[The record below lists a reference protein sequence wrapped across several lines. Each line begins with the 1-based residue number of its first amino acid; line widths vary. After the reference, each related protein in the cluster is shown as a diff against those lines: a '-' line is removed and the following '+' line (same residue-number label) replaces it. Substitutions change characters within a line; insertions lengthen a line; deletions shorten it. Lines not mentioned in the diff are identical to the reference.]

1 MMKNK
6 LDDNCL
12 KHGKNERLH
21 AKILHD
27 IDVHHLYHKTSLF
40 SKIALVMSSVLL
52 CVMLTALYISYYNNT
67 QRVVKDIKVM
77 MNTFSPLII
86 DAAIYKDTE
95 TSIELNRSLETHKKI
110 LSLSLYD
117 LDGNLIHFYEKND
130 GNSYTPLAQ
139 SPGLSIYEGNY
150 TLTYPVSFNG
160 DNIFNYVIYYSS
172 AEIIRTIL
180 IQLFVFILPF
190 LFFIIFI
197 LVYMYRKV
205 TRPLTFL
212 IGQLPKIGSGG
223 VNITEVED
231 AEGEV
236 SLLASEL
243 KKADE
248 CIYNTESKLQGL
260 NRKLREQA
268 NDLSEAIKIKAEFMA
283 NMSHEIRTPMNG
295 VLGFVQC
302 LEERNLDQESQRQIG
317 YIKESAYSL
326 LVIINEIL
334 DYSKLESGNVELH
347 MTAFN
352 LKPFVH
358 SCATPFI
365 HQAKIKKIQLSTEI
379 GEGLADSYTADEGRL
394 RQILINLIGN
404 AVKFTHTGSVKLVV
418 EKRDPPEQQCEELKK
433 YNDKHI
439 QWLRFKVKDTGIG
452 IAEEKLAFIF
462 DSYTQADGSISRQ
475 FGGTGLGLSISN
487 SLCRLMSAKLQVE
500 STIGNGTE
508 FWFDIPLKQSDIQ
521 RKENGEDHALI
532 TNLSMYEDRK
542 ILVVEDSM
550 VNQQLIKAFLTAF
563 GLKNITI
570 VNDGVQ
576 AVEYMIENT
585 ADVILMDCQMPNM
598 GGLEATE
605 LIRDMPSMSRPIII
619 ALTANVMEE
628 EKKRCLSVGMDDY
641 VSKPIEKIMLYK
653 SLQRAFDNEHGENWA
668 ANI

>member
-6 LDDNCL
+6 LDDSCL

-21 AKILHD
+21 AKISHD

-139 SPGLSIYEGNY
+139 APGLSIYEGNY

-243 KKADE
+243 KK
-248 CIYNTESKLQGL
+248 
-260 NRKLREQA
+260 
-268 NDLSEAIKIKAEFMA
+268 
-283 NMSHEIRTPMNG
+283 
-295 VLGFVQC
+295 
-302 LEERNLDQESQRQIG
+302 
-317 YIKESAYSL
+317 
-326 LVIINEIL
+326 
-334 DYSKLESGNVELH
+334 
-347 MTAFN
+347 
-352 LKPFVH
+352 
-358 SCATPFI
+358 
-365 HQAKIKKIQLSTEI
+365 
-379 GEGLADSYTADEGRL
+379 
-394 RQILINLIGN
+394 
-404 AVKFTHTGSVKLVV
+404 
-418 EKRDPPEQQCEELKK
+418 
-433 YNDKHI
+433 
-439 QWLRFKVKDTGIG
+439 
-452 IAEEKLAFIF
+452 
-462 DSYTQADGSISRQ
+462 SR
-475 FGGTGLGLSISN
+475 
-487 SLCRLMSAKLQVE
+487 
-500 STIGNGTE
+500 
-508 FWFDIPLKQSDIQ
+508 
-521 RKENGEDHALI
+521 
-532 TNLSMYEDRK
+532 
-542 ILVVEDSM
+542 
-550 VNQQLIKAFLTAF
+550 
-563 GLKNITI
+563 
-570 VNDGVQ
+570 
-576 AVEYMIENT
+576 
-585 ADVILMDCQMPNM
+585 
-598 GGLEATE
+598 
-605 LIRDMPSMSRPIII
+605 
-619 ALTANVMEE
+619 
-628 EKKRCLSVGMDDY
+628 
-641 VSKPIEKIMLYK
+641 
-653 SLQRAFDNEHGENWA
+653 
-668 ANI
+668 

>member
-1 MMKNK
+1 MKENV
-6 LDDNCL
+6 DDNSL
-12 KHGKNERLH
+12 AKEKSEQFN
-21 AKILHD
+21 AKISHDHD
-27 IDVHHLYHKTSLF
+27 IHHLYHKTSLF
-40 SKIALVMSSVLL
+40 SKIALVMSTVLL
-52 CVMLTALYISYYNNT
+52 CVMLSALYISYYNNT

-77 MNTFSPLII
+77 MNTFSPLLI
-86 DAAIYKDTE
+86 DTAIYQDTE
-95 TSIELNRSLETHKKI
+95 TAIELNRSLEEHKEI
-110 LSLSLYD
+110 LSLTLYD
-117 LDGNLIHFYEKND
+117 LDGDLLHFYENGD
-130 GNSYTPLAQ
+130 GENYQPLEQ
-139 SPGLSIYEGNY
+139 TPGLSIYKGNY
-150 TLTYPVSFNG
+150 KLTYPVSFNG
-160 DNIFNYVIYYSS
+160 DDIFNYVIYYSS
-172 AEIIRTIL
+172 SDIVTTIL
-180 IQLFVFILPF
+180 IQLLVFILPF
-190 LFFIIFI
+190 LFFIFFI
-197 LVYMYRKV
+197 LIYMYRKV

-223 VNITEVED
+223 VNISEVGD

-248 CIYNTESKLQGL
+248 CIHNTESKLQGL

-268 NDLSEAIKIKAEFMA
+268 DDLSEAIKIKAEFMA

-302 LEERNLDQESQRQIG
+302 LEERKLDKESRRQVG

-347 MTAFN
+347 LTPFAFN
-352 LKPFVH
+352 PFVH
-358 SCATPFI
+358 SCITPFI
-365 HQAKIKKIQLSTEI
+365 HQAKIKKIHVSTEI
-379 GEGLADSYTADEGRL
+379 GDDIASSFIADEGRL

-404 AVKFTHTGSVKLVV
+404 AVKFTHKGSVTLSV
-418 EKRDPPEQQCEELKK
+418 ERLSSPVQQCEELRK

-439 QWLRFKVKDTGIG
+439 QWLRFKVIDTGIG

-462 DSYTQADGSISRQ
+462 DSYRQADGSISRQ

-487 SLCRLMSAKLQVE
+487 SLCKLMFAELKVE
-500 STIGNGTE
+500 SCVGKGTT
-508 FWFDIPLKQSDIQ
+508 FWFDIPLKQSDEKRCESSEEKTQ
-521 RKENGEDHALI
+521 Q

-550 VNQQLIKAFLTAF
+550 VNQQLIKAFLISF
-563 GLKNITI
+563 GLKNIA
-570 VNDGVQ
+570 VVSDGLQ

-585 ADVILMDCQMPNM
+585 ADIILMDCQMPNM

-605 LIRDMPSMSRPIII
+605 LIREMQSIHRPVII
-619 ALTANVMEE
+619 ALTANVLEE
-628 EKKRCLSVGMDDY
+628 EKQRCLKAGMDDY
-641 VSKPIEKIMLYK
+641 VSKPIDKLMLYK
-653 SLQRAFDNEHGENWA
+653 SLQQAFNHVNGDDLA

>member
-1 MMKNK
+1 MMKENV
-6 LDDNCL
+6 DDNSL
-12 KHGKNERLH
+12 AKGKSKKLN
-21 AKILHD
+21 AKISHDHD
-27 IDVHHLYHKTSLF
+27 IHHLYHKTSLF
-40 SKIALVMSSVLL
+40 SKIALVMSTVLL
-52 CVMLTALYISYYNNT
+52 CVMLSALYISYYNNT

-77 MNTFSPLII
+77 MNTFSPLLI
-86 DAAIYKDTE
+86 DTAIYQDTE
-95 TSIELNRSLETHKKI
+95 TAIELNRSSEGHKEI
-110 LSLSLYD
+110 LSLTLYD
-117 LDGNLIHFYEKND
+117 LDGDLLHFYENGD
-130 GNSYTPLAQ
+130 GENYQPLKQ
-139 SPGLSIYEGNY
+139 TPGLSIYKGNY
-150 TLTYPVSFNG
+150 KLTYPVSFNG
-160 DNIFNYVIYYSS
+160 DDIFHYVIYYSS
-172 AEIIRTIL
+172 SEIVTTIL

-190 LFFIIFI
+190 LFFIFFI
-197 LVYMYRKV
+197 LIYMYRKV

-223 VNITEVED
+223 VNISDVGD

-248 CIYNTESKLQGL
+248 CIHNTESKLQGL

-268 NDLSEAIKIKAEFMA
+268 DDLSEAIKIKAEFMA

-302 LEERNLDQESQRQIG
+302 LEERKLDKESRRQIG

-347 MTAFN
+347 LTPFAFN
-352 LKPFVH
+352 PFVH
-358 SCATPFI
+358 SCITPFI
-365 HQAKIKKIQLSTEI
+365 HQAKIKKIHVSTEI
-379 GEGLADSYTADEGRL
+379 GDDIASSFIADEGRL
-394 RQILINLIGN
+394 RQILINLVGN
-404 AVKFTHTGSVKLVV
+404 AVKFTHTGSVTLSV
-418 EKRDPPEQQCEELKK
+418 ERLSSPVQQCEELRK

-439 QWLRFKVKDTGIG
+439 QWLRFKVIDTGIG

-462 DSYTQADGSISRQ
+462 DSYRQADGSISRQ

-487 SLCRLMSAKLQVE
+487 SLCKLMFAKLKVE
-500 STIGNGTE
+500 SCIGKGTT
-508 FWFDIPLKQSDIQ
+508 FWFDIPLKQSDEKRGENSEENIQ
-521 RKENGEDHALI
+521 N

-563 GLKNITI
+563 GLKNIVV

-585 ADVILMDCQMPNM
+585 ADIILMDCQMPNM

-605 LIRDMPSMSRPIII
+605 LIRETQSIHRPVII
-619 ALTANVMEE
+619 ALTANVLEE
-628 EKKRCLSVGMDDY
+628 EKQRCLKAGMDDY
-641 VSKPIEKIMLYK
+641 VSKPIDKVMLYK
-653 SLQRAFDNEHGENWA
+653 SLQRAFNHENGDDLA